1 MGGEDPEMELEMK
14 VEMLEVEDEEE
25 EEEIPVKSDTE
36 IVYKEGLAPPD
47 INDMGEGDGLDKCDG
62 LMAAD
67 SPEYAKCMEA
77 TIVTPITYSDE
88 AMKIMGNDEIPITNP
103 DMASAAQTFT
113 FEDEEVDSMGETPD
127 EPIPTY
133 IETGGME
140 MDGKKFSI
148 EMEDED
154 IDSMGETP
162 DEPIPTYTES
172 AEVVE
177 SDTGKKFSFD
187 IEDFDTEM
195 NTAAAEV
202 ASGHHVVTK
211 SITYEFDDGSSVTE
225 TIRENV

>member
-1 MGGEDPEMELEMK
+1 MG
-14 VEMLEVEDEEE
+14 VE
-25 EEEIPVKSDTE
+25 
-36 IVYKEGLAPPD
+36 
-47 INDMGEGDGLDKCDG
+47 
-62 LMAAD
+62 
-67 SPEYAKCMEA
+67 
-77 TIVTPITYSDE
+77 
-88 AMKIMGNDEIPITNP
+88 
-103 DMASAAQTFT
+103 
-113 FEDEEVDSMGETPD
+113 SMGETPD

-133 IETGGME
+133 IETGEME

-148 EMEDED
+148 EMEDVN
-154 IDSMGETP
+154 SMGETP
-162 DEPIPTYTES
+162 DEPIPTYIETADAKTASFVGVGDLEVNGKKFSVEMEDVDSMGETPDEPIPTES

-187 IEDFDTEM
+187 IEDVDTEM